1 MPVPAFIVELRRMVG
16 STELWLPGVTAVVR
30 RADELLM
37 VQRADNHRWTPVTG
51 IVDPGEEPAV
61 AARREALEET
71 GVEIRVDRLAQV
83 AVVGPI
89 TYANGDRTTYL
100 DLVFACS
107 WVAGEPHVADDE
119 SVAVGWFA
127 LDDLP
132 PMEAG
137 MLSRVRA
144 GLAEEERARFVSGP
158 AT

>member
-1 MPVPAFIVELRRMVG
+1 MPIPAFIVELRRMVG

-37 VQRADNHRWTPVTG
+37 VQRADNHEWTPVTG

-83 AVVGPI
+83 GVVGPI
-89 TYANGDRTTYL
+89 TYANGDRTVYL
-100 DLVFACS
+100 DHVFACS

-132 PMEAG
+132 PMSEG
-137 MLSRVRA
+137 MLARVRA
-144 GLAEEERARFVSGP
+144 GLAQEELTRFVR
-158 AT
+158 